1 MTSCITFRA
10 PQQCINSSSRHGQK
24 MGATPTVL
32 SVDAA
37 REFFRAVRPEPTSSF
52 SGSSAECRT
61 RLLWPWQPPSPE
73 LLNRDDLQ
81 DSKTSWQS
89 SQSLWVSSSF
99 LENPKRLRSVQTS
112 GSSSAERRRFGND
125 SGDSTFSQLSSTTKL
140 SVSLRRSARSTTF
153 CNSRM
158 FPGQW

>member
-1 MTSCITFRA
+1 MLEFSSVVARKCKPGQTF
-10 PQQCINSSSRHGQK
+10 
-24 MGATPTVL
+24 L
-32 SVDAA
+32 SVGAA
-37 REFFRAVRPEPTSSF
+37 RELFRAVPPEPTSSF

-99 LENPKRLRSVQTS
+99 WKTPSGFDQFKLHDLPAPKGIV
-112 GSSSAERRRFGND
+112 
-125 SGDSTFSQLSSTTKL
+125 
-140 SVSLRRSARSTTF
+140 
-153 CNSRM
+153 
-158 FPGQW
+158 